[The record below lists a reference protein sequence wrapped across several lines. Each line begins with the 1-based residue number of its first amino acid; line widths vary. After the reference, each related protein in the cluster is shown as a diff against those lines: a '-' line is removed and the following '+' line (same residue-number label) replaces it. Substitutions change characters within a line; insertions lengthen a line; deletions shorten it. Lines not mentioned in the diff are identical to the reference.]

1 MKGRTIGDG
10 EREGETKEGEKCGGR
25 GEKKKKKEGRVI
37 FTMQS
42 KALFKM
48 ICLGPGAASTRR
60 SPPGVQLPS
69 ALVRQTRGEFSIHQG
84 SNNPTAE
91 V

>member
-1 MKGRTIGDG
+1 MTGQQWRGKKEKNKKKMRKKKKGG
-10 EREGETKEGEKCGGR
+10 
-25 GEKKKKKEGRVI
+25 KKKEGRVI

-48 ICLGPGAASTRR
+48 ICLGLGAASTWR

-69 ALVRQTRGEFSIHQG
+69 ALVRQMRGEFSIHQG

-91 V
+91 I